1 MNASDVAQ
9 CLQQPSPPAVFNRS
23 KLVLVGIEGV
33 GHHLL
38 IALLWS
44 VIAMR
49 PALADCY
56 FGTIVNSAQARH
68 RAKPPG
74 AYCSSFP
81 EGLEW
86 RQGRLAKPPYPSL
99 PALVASGDG
108 HRHFLVIDRDPAR
121 ALLSTTRRH
130 MHAEWNRTDTPL
142 AELEA
147 MATGLANIESG
158 LASVPCDRV
167 LRLSYEVMTSDRP
180 QLSLLLQRSLARM
193 AAPTAVLDA
202 VRKRLGERRGNVSS
216 SRGALTE
223 EEARRYEAVGKT
235 LLSSHAEFAATLGC
249 ATALDCT
256 IAFHRFARGR
266 FEGRRGVIVPHA
278 RPHDHLGT

>member
-1 MNASDVAQ
+1 MDTSDVPQ
-9 CLQQPSPPAVFNRS
+9 CLQKPSPPAIFNRS

-44 VIAMR
+44 VLAMR
-49 PALADCY
+49 PALAECHS
-56 FGTIVNSAQARH
+56 GTIVNSAQARH

-99 PALVASGDG
+99 PALMASGDG

-147 MATGLANIESG
+147 MVTGLANIEEG

-167 LRLSYEVMTSDRP
+167 LRLSYDVMTSDRA
-180 QLSLLLQRSLARM
+180 QLSLLMQRSLGRM
-193 AAPTAVLDA
+193 AAPTTVLDA
-202 VRKRLGERRGNVSS
+202 VRNRLGERRGNVSS
-216 SRGALTE
+216 GRGALTE
-223 EEARRYEAVGKT
+223 EEAKRYEAVGKT

-256 IAFHRFARGR
+256 IAFHRFARDR
-266 FEGRRGVIVPHA
+266 FEGQKALEGARARVRLDIV
-278 RPHDHLGT
+278 D